1 MRLLLLP
8 AVCLVLLAPP
18 AVRAD
23 GPRWSDER
31 VVVHTDAGDIVFAL
45 YPEVAPEHVKQFLR
59 LVRLGCYDHTVFM
72 RLEPGFVMQLGE
84 VHQCRN
90 TSYPLSE
97 SQLKAIHPIP
107 AEFSQT
113 LKHRRGVL
121 SMAREDGKPDSAT
134 TSFSIILGDGKAVSH
149 LDGQYTIFGE
159 VAYGMDVV
167 DKLTLVPPLFI
178 DPHSAPLPMIP
189 LDVEKMEVVDSKNL
203 DTYKLSP
210 AHDVHIPPETMWKA
224 HIEAWKAYR
233 SGADANL
240 RSGNTAFGFETTY
253 LLTGGV
259 LLVILLSLAS
269 FVGSGRLNLRWL
281 VSLNMLTILVGAFLL
296 LVLLTPYAQQK
307 WPLAVIVFVSFCG
320 LFKLLSRFE
329 SVG

>member
-1 MRLLLLP
+1 VRLRFLP
-8 AVCLVLLAPP
+8 AVCVVLLAPLP
-18 AVRAD
+18 VRAD
-23 GPRWSDER
+23 TVRWSDER

-45 YPEVAPEHVKQFLR
+45 YPDVAPEHVKQFLA

-72 RLEPGFVMQLGE
+72 RVEPGFVIQLGE
-84 VHQCRN
+84 VHQYRD
-90 TSYPLSE
+90 TRYPLTE
-97 SQLKAIHPIP
+97 SQMKALHTIP
-107 AEFSQT
+107 AEFSHT

-134 TSFSIILGDGKAVSH
+134 TSFSIILGDGAAVSH

-159 VAYGMDVV
+159 VAHGMDAV
-167 DKLTLVPPLFI
+167 DKLTLVPPLYI

-189 LDVEKMEVVDSKNL
+189 LDVEKMEVVDAKEL
-203 DTYKLSP
+203 DTFKLAP
-210 AHDVHIPPETMWKA
+210 AHDVAIPPRKIWQA
-224 HIEAWKAYR
+224 HQEAWKAYR
-233 SGADANL
+233 SASDANT
-240 RSGNTAFGFETTY
+240 RAGSATFGFETTY

-269 FVGSGRLNLRWL
+269 FVGAGRLNLRWL

-307 WPLAVIVFVSFCG
+307 WPLAVVVFVSFCG

>member
-1 MRLLLLP
+1 
-8 AVCLVLLAPP
+8 VLLAPP

-31 VVVHTDAGDIVFAL
+31 VVVHTDAGDVVFAL
-45 YPEVAPEHVKQFLR
+45 YPEVAPEHVKQFLA
-59 LVRLGCYDHTVFM
+59 LVRLGCYDHTVFS
-72 RLEPGFVMQLGE
+72 RVEPSFVIQLAE
-84 VHQCRN
+84 VHQYRLAR
-90 TSYPLSE
+90 YPLSE
-97 SQLKAIHPIP
+97 VQMKAMHTIR

-134 TSFSIILGDGKAVSH
+134 TSFSIILGDGQAVSH

-178 DPHSAPLPMIP
+178 DPHSAPLPMIR
-189 LDVEKMEVVDSKNL
+189 LDVDKMEVVNAKDLHTSKL
-203 DTYKLSP
+203 AP
-210 AHDVHIPPETMWKA
+210 AHDVAIPPQQIWQA
-224 HIEAWKAYR
+224 HKEAWQAYR
-233 SGADANL
+233 SGVDANP

-269 FVGSGRLNLRWL
+269 FVGAGRLNLRWL